1 MLNEV
6 NECGTTKYL
15 EGIGRSDPT
24 GDSESPEEWTAVS
37 R

>member
-15 EGIGRSDPT
+15 EGTGRSDPA

>member
-15 EGIGRSDPT
+15 EGAGRSDPA
-24 GDSESPEEWTAVS
+24 GDAEAREELTAVS
-37 R
+37 G